1 MIPLLHLRRLPL
13 ILATSSFRRKNICCS
28 VPEGFQKYFSLTS
41 SSSSTITTPTT
52 TITNPVLDT
61 GIVMN
66 DLSSDTFL
74 LTPRAALRLLTLRKE
89 RGQKE
94 LRLRIKVESGGC
106 SGFKYE
112 FQIENTPVKS
122 NDPEDVDF
130 SFSKESP
137 DGKPGVPV
145 VIDSISFGF
154 IKGSAL
160 DWDDANMM
168 RQSFVITGNPQAESS
183 CGCKSSFAIKT

>member
-1 MIPLLHLRRLPL
+1 MIMTLLHLRRLPL
-13 ILATSSFRRKNICCS
+13 ILASSSLFRRRFVRS
-28 VPEGFQKYFSLTS
+28 VDCPRQFSSLTS
-41 SSSSTITTPTT
+41 EASALSNPSPASAIIDNGLITDSF
-52 TITNPVLDT
+52 I
-61 GIVMN
+61 
-66 DLSSDTFL
+66 

-112 FQIENTPVKS
+112 FHIENTPILS
-122 NDPEDVDF
+122 TDPADVDLL
-130 SFSKESP
+130 FSK
-137 DGKPGVPV
+137 DGSDGNQGVPV

-160 DWDDANMM
+160 DWDDSNMM

-183 CGCKSSFAIKT
+183 CGCKSSFAVKTS

>member
-1 MIPLLHLRRLPL
+1 MIPLLHFRRLP
-13 ILATSSFRRKNICCS
+13 IVFASSSLFRRRYVRSANHNPRQFS
-28 VPEGFQKYFSLTS
+28 SLTS
-41 SSSSTITTPTT
+41 EASA
-52 TITNPVLDT
+52 
-61 GIVMN
+61 
-66 DLSSDTFL
+66 LSSNPSPSSAITDNGLMTDSFI

-112 FQIENTPVKS
+112 FQIENTPVLS
-122 NDPEDVDF
+122 TDPADVDLL
-130 SFSKESP
+130 FSK
-137 DGKPGVPV
+137 DGSDGNQGVPV

-160 DWDDANMM
+160 DWDDSNMM

-183 CGCKSSFAIKT
+183 CGCKSSFAVKTS